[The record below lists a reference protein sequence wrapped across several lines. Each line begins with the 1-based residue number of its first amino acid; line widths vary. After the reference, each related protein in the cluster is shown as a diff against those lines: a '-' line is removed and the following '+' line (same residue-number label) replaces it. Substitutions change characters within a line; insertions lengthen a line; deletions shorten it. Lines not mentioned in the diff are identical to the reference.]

1 MTLESFVHRQSG
13 KAEDGKGIS
22 WQASAQV
29 SRQLF
34 CNHLSTGDSD
44 KSGDMVALDGDIGC
58 SNVVSKLILTG
69 IALKEAVEVDVSAT
83 EPGSVVPGFQSPDSN
98 FLPRVNHETAL
109 SRIPWVDFP
118 G

>member
-22 WQASAQV
+22 GQASAQV
-29 SRQLF
+29 SRQLL
-34 CNHLSTGDSD
+34 CNHLSTGDGD
-44 KSGDMVALDGDIGC
+44 KPGDLIAKDGNIGF

-83 EPGSVVPGFQSPDSN
+83 EPGSLIPGFQSPDSN
-98 FLPRVNHETAL
+98 FLPRVIHETAL
-109 SRIPWVDFP
+109 SGIPWVDLP